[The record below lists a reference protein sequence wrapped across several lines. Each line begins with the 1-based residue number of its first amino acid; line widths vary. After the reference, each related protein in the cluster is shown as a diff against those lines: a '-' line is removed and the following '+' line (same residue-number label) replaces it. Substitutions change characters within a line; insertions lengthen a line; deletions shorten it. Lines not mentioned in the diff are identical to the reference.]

1 MSGTEASA
9 RYVDMTSWSDAASRE
24 TLDLIAASALELVD
38 FRVACISIV
47 LDDLLVAVSVA
58 GDPAAREQLL
68 GSAYPLERLRRE
80 LDRAQVWGR
89 FRFLPEERYDV
100 RTTDAMWVP
109 DLVPLGGDDAWRPL
123 DLLAAP
129 LLDADGEW
137 IGVMSIDLPIS
148 GRRPGADQRRLLERY
163 AAQAER
169 AVQLAM
175 DRAEIAE
182 QIRLAD
188 TARALVR
195 VSTGDASARQVLRE
209 VRGALLEGY
218 RAHALWMLVDDGAGS
233 TFSVRAGRPGPVLSL
248 EHPALRILD
257 TLTRRLWEEQ
267 TVAVVGPEAPT
278 ATPLVEPADLELV
291 VQEMAVRGQG
301 TMLVAPLGAGEAY
314 FGMLALTR
322 RPGGRPWSAVESAGA
337 LDIGRDLG
345 SAILDARAFE
355 RERRL
360 AQELRE
366 LDTYKSRLIATVSH
380 EIKTPLM
387 AIASHLEMLDLADDP
402 LPDPTRASLGAMD
415 RGTRRLGRVVDDL
428 LTLARLADPVGRG
441 EQAGPVDLVGVVAEV
456 LDEMAPRAEN
466 HGVALHVDARSGATD
481 VPGTPR
487 DLRQVVAQLLDNA
500 IGYSRPGGKVSVTVE
515 HPGSHVELT
524 VADRGIGIEE
534 HELPEVF
541 TEFWRSPHPRVRA
554 AVGTGLGLT
563 IVQRVAERWGGEVAI
578 SSRPGMGTT
587 VVVRLPAA

>member
-1 MSGTEASA
+1 MSQAEASA

-58 GDPAAREQLL
+58 GDPVAREQLL

-80 LDRAQVWGR
+80 LDRADVWGR
-89 FRFLPEERYDV
+89 FRFLPEERYDA
-100 RTTDAMWVP
+100 RSTDTMWVP
-109 DLVPLGGDDAWRPL
+109 ELVPLVTQDAWRPL

-129 LLDADGEW
+129 LLDAEGGW
-137 IGVMSIDLPIS
+137 IGVMSIDLPSS
-148 GRRPGADQRRLLERY
+148 GRRPGDDQRRLLERY

-169 AVQLAM
+169 AVQLAL

-195 VSTGDASARQVLRE
+195 VSAADADARSVLRQ

-218 RAHALWMLVDDGAGS
+218 RANALWMLVDDGAGGS
-233 TFSVRAGRPGPVLSL
+233 FSVRAGNPGPVLPVD
-248 EHPALRILD
+248 HPALRAVD
-257 TLTRRLWEEQ
+257 ALTRRLWEEQ
-267 TVAVVGPEAPT
+267 TTAVVGPEAPS
-278 ATPLVEPADLELV
+278 ATPLVEPAALALIVEELEQREL
-291 VQEMAVRGQG
+291 G
-301 TMLVAPLGAGEAY
+301 TMLVAPLGAAEEY

-322 RPGGRPWSAVESAGA
+322 PPGSRPWSAVESSGA
-337 LDIGRDLG
+337 LDMGRDLG
-345 SAILDARAFE
+345 SAVLNARAFE
-355 RERRL
+355 RERHL

-380 EIKTPLM
+380 ELKTPLM
-387 AIASHLEMLDLADDP
+387 AIASHLEMLDLDDLE
-402 LPDPTRASLGAMD
+402 LPDPTRASLEAMD

-428 LTLARLADPVGRG
+428 LTLARLGGPVGPADDPG
-441 EQAGPVDLVGVVAEV
+441 GVDLVGVVAEV
-456 LDEMAPRAEN
+456 LEEVAPRADN
-466 HGVALHVDARSGATD
+466 HGVSLHVDARSGVTD
-481 VPGTPR
+481 AAGSPR
-487 DLRQVVAQLLDNA
+487 DLRQAVAQLLDNA
-500 IGYSRPGGKVSVTVE
+500 IGYSRPGGEVTVTVE
-515 HPGSHVELT
+515 QAGDEVVLS

-534 HELPEVF
+534 HELAEVF

-563 IVQRVAERWGGEVAI
+563 IVQRVAERWGGRVDL
-578 SSRPGMGTT
+578 SSQPGQGTT
-587 VVVRLPAA
+587 VCVRLPAA